1 MNFIFEWNNTIS
13 GIEINNGNVL
23 LSISHLSIEI
33 SSLVLVSENVLRSC
47 TESFFNTSISR
58 MRNKL

>member
-1 MNFIFEWNNTIS
+1 MNFIFEWNTIS

-33 SSLVLVSENVLRSC
+33 SSLVFVSENVLRSC
-47 TESFFNTSISR
+47 IESFFNTSISH
-58 MRNKL
+58 MPNKL